1 MIFDHFKNKI
11 VLLEDLSKTPRMF
24 LRCIKKS
31 PRCIYEVLHE
41 IFKKNHL
48 KIPTKNVFENL
59 KNKSSCN
66 TRASIESS
74 QLNCFL

>member
-41 IFKKNHL
+41 IFKK
-48 KIPTKNVFENL
+48 KSFKN
-59 KNKSSCN
+59 SY
-66 TRASIESS
+66 
-74 QLNCFL
+74 